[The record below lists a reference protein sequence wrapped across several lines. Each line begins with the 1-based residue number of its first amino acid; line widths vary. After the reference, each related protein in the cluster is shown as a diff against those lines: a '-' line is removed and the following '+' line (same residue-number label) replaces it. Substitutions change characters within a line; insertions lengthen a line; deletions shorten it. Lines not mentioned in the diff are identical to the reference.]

1 MEAKLAKIAQIH
13 KSVADKPLLVVVWLK
28 RVTMAAH
35 NTYGDSI
42 DGKWRLVRWL
52 VVTGLP

>member
-1 MEAKLAKIAQIH
+1 MEVELAKIAQIH
-13 KSVADKPLLVVVWLK
+13 KSMADKPLLVVVWLK